1 MDADTLGLATALSV
15 LGIYGLADLVEMA
28 RANTLN
34 EMILSAVELHDLEQ
48 HVAHAVAAANLMP
61 VAVTA
66 YAEVGTAT
74 DGCAIQD
81 ASTTAAFTP
90 PAAQLVLKVGNVRA
104 KDKSCQAAV
113 RTQQNHGGGYGLRNW
128 LCSSVT
134 IFARN

>member
-48 HVAHAVAAANLMP
+48 HAAHAVAAANLMP

-74 DGCAIQD
+74 DGCAMQD

-90 PAAQLVLKVGNVRA
+90 PAAQEKGRSRSRRGEGCGCARDREGGRA
-104 KDKSCQAAV
+104 DHPATGHGEHLERRAV
-113 RTQQNHGGGYGLRNW
+113 EK
-128 LCSSVT
+128 
-134 IFARN
+134 